1 MYFDCIIDLC
11 KVTQAGAIL
20 FWRNNQ
26 FQYISNVFQQKIKK
40 TEIWKNWEP
49 VSKMRSEA
57 EAQNETMLIKQK
69 QSENILK
76 KPVLP
81 VIDIKRYIQSS
92 SEFRIS
98 R

>member
-1 MYFDCIIDLC
+1 MCSAKNFKKMYREWGWNKEAL
-11 KVTQAGAIL
+11 KAPRWSAKQAAP
-20 FWRNNQ
+20 
-26 FQYISNVFQQKIKK
+26 
-40 TEIWKNWEP
+40 T
-49 VSKMRSEA
+49 
-57 EAQNETMLIKQK
+57 ETMLIKQK

>member
-1 MYFDCIIDLC
+1 
-11 KVTQAGAIL
+11 
-20 FWRNNQ
+20 
-26 FQYISNVFQQKIKK
+26 
-40 TEIWKNWEP
+40 
-49 VSKMRSEA
+49 MRSEA